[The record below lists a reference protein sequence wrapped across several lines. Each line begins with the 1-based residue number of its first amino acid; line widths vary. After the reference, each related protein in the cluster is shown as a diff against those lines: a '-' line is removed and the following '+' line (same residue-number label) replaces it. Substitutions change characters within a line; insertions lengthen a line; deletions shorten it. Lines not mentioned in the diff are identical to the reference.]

1 MTSPRIATD
10 RQGSKVSRSG
20 RRKDMTSLIMAERS
34 KRFLNDEEMKKFEEA
49 FYNARMGPPMI
60 PLLGGLETF
69 V

>member
-1 MTSPRIATD
+1 
-10 RQGSKVSRSG
+10 
-20 RRKDMTSLIMAERS
+20 MTSLIMAERS

-49 FYNARMGPPMI
+49 FYNARRGPPMI